1 MSDKLFKYECSLTIR
16 CHANLVTLRSN
27 HNCGVGIYLFA
38 QKNKEN
44 EIEMTFKGNDIKGEV
59 LMKNFTLFH
68 ARGIIA

>member
-44 EIEMTFKGNDIKGEV
+44 EIEMTTKEMTSKG
-59 LMKNFTLFH
+59 
-68 ARGIIA
+68 RC